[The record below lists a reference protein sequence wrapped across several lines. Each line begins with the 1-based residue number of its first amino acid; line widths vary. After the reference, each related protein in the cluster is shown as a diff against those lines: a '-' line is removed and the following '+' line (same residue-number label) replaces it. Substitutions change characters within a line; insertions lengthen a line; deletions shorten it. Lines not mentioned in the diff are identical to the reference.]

1 MGAVNS
7 ITRIFWREE
16 LQTQSINPNS
26 MSPVPKNKFINF
38 AREKSKNIDDIPT
51 FKMYG
56 KSKKQKKALDS
67 YYDFYNH

>member
-7 ITRIFWREE
+7 ITSMFWRDK

-38 AREKSKNIDDIPT
+38 ARVKSKNIDDIPT

-56 KSKKQKKALDS
+56 KSKKQKRALDS
-67 YYDFYNH
+67 YYDYYNH